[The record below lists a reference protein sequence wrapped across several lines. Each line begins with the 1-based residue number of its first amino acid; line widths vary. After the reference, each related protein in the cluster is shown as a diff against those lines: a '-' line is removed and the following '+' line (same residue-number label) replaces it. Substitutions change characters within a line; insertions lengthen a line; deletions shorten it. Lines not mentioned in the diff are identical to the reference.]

1 MGSGLVSPD
10 IRTTSDDARQET
22 LHQGLFTQALGGT
35 LTLYLFIWSQSGIL
49 VVMQEHKSG
58 LLLERKCFAIVF
70 VWWQNSLMDCLGD
83 LNTAPK
89 SHPNITNL

>member
-35 LTLYLFIWSQSGIL
+35 LTLHLFIWSQSGIL
-49 VVMQEHKSG
+49 VV
-58 LLLERKCFAIVF
+58 I
-70 VWWQNSLMDCLGD
+70 
-83 LNTAPK
+83 
-89 SHPNITNL
+89 